1 MSPNSFFQVK
11 YRKLLEIV
19 YFPPPHT
26 ILGVGKNHDLEN
38 KKWVTLGDDVAVD
51 FAREFFLLR

>member
-1 MSPNSFFQVK
+1 M
-11 YRKLLEIV
+11 EIV
-19 YFPPPHT
+19 YFSPPHT